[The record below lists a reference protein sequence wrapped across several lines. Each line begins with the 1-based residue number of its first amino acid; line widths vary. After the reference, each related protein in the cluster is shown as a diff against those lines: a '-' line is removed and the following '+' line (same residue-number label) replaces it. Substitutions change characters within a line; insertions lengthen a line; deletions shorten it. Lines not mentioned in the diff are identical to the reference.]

1 MPFLLLRLL
10 GLGKWLREAAT
21 ALLGLVRR
29 HPLAAALIVAVAL
42 AGWQWRDNHIHTAQ
56 RDAAIAGRAADRK
69 AYFDAQA
76 DAQLKAIA
84 ALRAQEARYTVKA
97 KEADHDHEI
106 QLASASAAAERFIA
120 AGGVRRAKAASGAS
134 GGTVAR
140 AESSGAQS
148 SDGPGAA
155 SELVAVTADD
165 VRICTNNTVRL
176 ESVRAWVI
184 GLNGD

>member
-21 ALLGLVRR
+21 ALLGLIRR
-29 HPLAAALIVAVAL
+29 YPLAAALIVAVVL
-42 AGWQWRDNHIHTAQ
+42 SGWQWRANHIHTAQ
-56 RDAAIAGRAADRK
+56 RDAAIAGRAADRR

-84 ALRAQEARYTVKA
+84 ALRAQEARYTIKA

-120 AGGVRRAKAASGAS
+120 AGGVRRAKAADRASAQTVASAKGDGAS
-134 GGTVAR
+134 VP
-140 AESSGAQS
+140 AQV
-148 SDGPGAA
+148 PANA
-155 SELVAVTADD
+155 VMVTASD
-165 VRICTNNTVRL
+165 VRICTAN
-176 ESVRAWVI
+176 SVDLLAAHNWAV
-184 GLNGD
+184 GLATPPQ